1 MSQTASKPQK
11 PRIWQVFQYLR
22 PVVPAKPRFTT

>member
-1 MSQTASKPQK
+1 MKQSPKPQTGLV
-11 PRIWQVFQYLR
+11 WQVFKYLR